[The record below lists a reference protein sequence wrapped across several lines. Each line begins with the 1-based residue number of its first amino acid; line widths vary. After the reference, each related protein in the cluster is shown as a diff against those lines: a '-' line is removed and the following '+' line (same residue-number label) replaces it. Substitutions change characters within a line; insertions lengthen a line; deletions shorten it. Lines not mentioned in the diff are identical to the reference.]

1 LTSLEGHLGTLELG
15 DAALALV
22 EATAAATTEATTAT
36 STTTT
41 STAAEAA
48 AAAATTEAAT
58 ATTATTTTAAEAT
71 TVTTVATLGTG
82 SAEVETDG
90 TTLDLLT
97 LEGTVGGLGL
107 INGRELNVTEALGA
121 AGLLLGGQTDAEDAA
136 LGTEDLVESILS
148 GTERKVANEEGVALG
163 AGLVT
168 VRTGTGLNTVTTLLV
183 VLAASGVIKVDG
195 TAVEVGTLLGL
206 HGLSGIGSVGELDV
220 AEATGAARLTVGD
233 NAAAGELTELGELT
247 LEPLLVDVP
256 GEVAD
261 EEVSGGTLGSISS
274 LGLLGN
280 SLGFVIS
287 LALLGDSLLLRL
299 RLGVRAVGARTRL
312 GVGRLNMG

>member
-1 LTSLEGHLGTLELG
+1 LTSLEGHLGALELG

-36 STTTT
+36 SAATT
-41 STAAEAA
+41 STATEAA

-58 ATTATTTTAAEAT
+58 ATTATTATAAEAT
-71 TVTTVATLGTG
+71 TVTTLGTG

-148 GTERKVANEEGVALG
+148 GAERKVANEESVALG

-183 VLAASGVIKVDG
+183 VLAASGVVKVDG

-206 HGLSGIGSVGELDV
+206 HGLSGIGNVGELDV

-256 GEVAD
+256 GEVAN
-261 EEVSGGTLGSISS
+261 EEVGGSTLGSISS

-280 SLGFVIS
+280 SLGLVIS
-287 LALLGDSLLLRL
+287 LALLGDGLLLRL
-299 RLGVRAVGARTRL
+299 RLGVRAVGARARL
-312 GVGRLNMG
+312 GVGRLKMG

>member
-1 LTSLEGHLGTLELG
+1 LTSLEGHLGALELG

-36 STTTT
+36 STATT
-41 STAAEAA
+41 STAAEAT

-71 TVTTVATLGTG
+71 TVTTLGTG

-107 INGRELNVTEALGA
+107 LNGRELNVTEALGA

-183 VLAASGVIKVDG
+183 VLAASGVVKVDG

-261 EEVSGGTLGSISS
+261 EEVGGGTLGSISS